1 MSDEVETKSDEV
13 ELTGEDYVLP
23 KDQTGVWIRVDNISV
38 WVHRSDEGV
47 VVDLWPHQGEMDEP
61 LASTYAFFS
70 EAEMEQE

>member
-1 MSDEVETKSDEV
+1 M
-13 ELTGEDYVLP
+13 
-23 KDQTGVWIRVDNISV
+23 DNISV